1 VEFTLL
7 LQEISA
13 QKSSNIEIF
22 SPKKSSRKQYL
33 ACFREFFYDPDFS
46 SKTVCEHG
54 IREKNPQTYLKNKPP
69 FAQKMSKRAKNHHF
83 FMENIKN
90 STWSTNFILYICI
103 VLLTN
108 KRFFAPKR
116 KIQQV

>member
-1 VEFTLL
+1 MRIIELTEEARTNILENLL
-7 LQEISA
+7 
-13 QKSSNIEIF
+13 
-22 SPKKSSRKQYL
+22 
-33 ACFREFFYDPDFS
+33 
-46 SKTVCEHG
+46 KTVCEHG